1 MTNVKLNLNYV
12 RNNPRKFAENIQL
25 VILSAL
31 IKKAN
36 DVYFNT
42 DQPIISDEIY
52 DILLDILRER
62 DPSNKLI
69 NCIGAPVTGEKIQ
82 LPVHMSGMDKIKT
95 VDGVKSWLSKF
106 QYDEYIV
113 SDKLDGTSCGYMF
126 KNNQVLLFTRGRE
139 NEGRNI
145 THLLPYLDIP
155 KKLDIDEVIVR
166 GELMI
171 NKQNFSKLEGKT
183 DARSFVNGISIR
195 KKVEAKDMEYIEF
208 VGYEVI
214 KPENLTAFQQFE
226 FLKKIGFKTAY
237 YQKVSF
243 KEISYLPD
251 DVEDTYLYKML
262 LNRKILSEYTVD
274 GIIITQNKSYERV
287 KSGNPK
293 YSIAFKSNDQGVE
306 VQVKKVEWNVS
317 KHGILKPRIV
327 FNEIILKGSRVEHA
341 TAHHAK
347 YVKDNNIG
355 PGTILKIVKSGE
367 IIPYIVEVVKPSEL
381 PQMPNV
387 EYKWNESRVNILIC
401 SSDNLQHKLKQI
413 KSFIKTLGIENL
425 SDGTIKKMVENNYDT
440 IPKILDISLEQLLL
454 LPGFKQKLSEK
465 IYNNIHKVID
475 NPINLSILM
484 TASLK
489 FGSGFGIKRFQSI
502 ITKYPN
508 ILEIEVDES
517 MITTI
522 PGFQKKIATQFIN
535 GLSEFKEFMKSLPM
549 IKIKLE
555 SEKIELI
562 GDLFKD
568 KNIVLTGFTD
578 KEIEKF
584 IIDNGGDIC
593 KNVSKKT
600 SLLICKTEESTSQK
614 FNDAKNLGI
623 ETISKE
629 LFINKYLKN

>member
-1 MTNVKLNLNYV
+1 MTNIKLNLNYV
-12 RNNPRKFAENIQL
+12 RNNPKKFAESIQL

-36 DVYFNT
+36 DAYFNS
-42 DQPIISDEIY
+42 DKPIFSDEIY
-52 DILLDILRER
+52 DILFDTLKVRN
-62 DPSNKLI
+62 PNNKLI
-69 NCIGAPVTGEKIQ
+69 NTIGAPVTGEKIQ
-82 LPVHMSGMDKIKT
+82 LPVHMSGMEKIKT

-106 QYDEYIV
+106 PHNEYII

-145 THLLPYLDIP
+145 THLLPYLNIP
-155 KKLDIDEVIVR
+155 KKLDTDNEVIVR

-171 NKQNFSKLEGKT
+171 SKQNFSKLEGKT
-183 DARSFVNGISIR
+183 DPRSFVNGISIR
-195 KKVEAKDMEYIEF
+195 KKVEEKDMKYVEF

-243 KEISYLPD
+243 DEISYLPND
-251 DVEDTYLYKML
+251 IEDTYLYKML
-262 LNRKILSEYTVD
+262 LNRKITSEYTVD
-274 GIIITQNKSYERV
+274 GIIITQNKLYKRV
-287 KSGNPK
+287 TSGNPK

-306 VQVKKVEWNVS
+306 VEVKKVEWNVS

-327 FNEIILKGSRVEHA
+327 FNEIILKGSKVEHA

-425 SDGTIKKMVENNYDT
+425 SDGTIKKMVENKYDS
-440 IPKILDISLEQLLL
+440 IPKILNITLEQLLL

-465 IYNNIHKVID
+465 IYTNIHKIID
-475 NPINLSILM
+475 NPIDLSILM

-508 ILEIEVDES
+508 ILEIEVNEK
-517 MITTI
+517 MISSI
-522 PGFQKKIATQFIN
+522 DGFQSKISNQFIN
-535 GLSEFKEFMKSLPM
+535 GLSDFKEFMKTLPM
-549 IKIKLE
+549 IKIKTE
-555 SEKIELI
+555 SEKVELI
-562 GDLFKD
+562 GDIFLNK
-568 KNIVLTGFTD
+568 KIVMTGFTD

-584 IIDNGGDIC
+584 IIDNGGSMS
-593 KNVSKKT
+593 KSLTKKT
-600 SLLICKTEESTSQK
+600 DLLICKSKDTTSQK
-614 FNDAKNLGI
+614 FKDAESLYI
-623 ETISKE
+623 DIISKDE
-629 LFINKYLKN
+629 FVKKYM